1 MKFYSLPLNF
11 GARRSHQRGSS
22 EFLSAVQDNRWRTIA
37 TVRNLTLTI
46 DSVGDGSGTARSF
59 DSVFMRV
66 RGATTFQIDSL
77 TAVPIEN
84 EVNDATGHAISII
97 DADGFHNV
105 LYRHSGTLTKTSV
118 DISFNAQAEV
128 SQLWI
133 LNEDDTIQIPEDR
146 RFTQLDFDEVD
157 RGAVVHEDWQ
167 GGVHL
172 SPPIGNDYEKTN
184 VTATCRFRPQHESY
198 LHLKKFLRDNRRGF
212 VVAVDYPTLPTL
224 VHQYIADPQRQ
235 LRYISTYKHA
245 GKDYTFT
252 ILEK

>member
-1 MKFYSLPLNF
+1 MKFYTLPLNF
-11 GARRSHQRGSS
+11 GSRRSYPRGDSL
-22 EFLSAVQDNRWRTIA
+22 FLPTIQDNKWQTTWIGQH
-37 TVRNLTLTI
+37 LTLYT
-46 DSVGDGSGTARSF
+46 DTVGDGSGTARSF

-66 RGATTFQIDSL
+66 RNATTFQIDTD
-77 TAVPIEN
+77 TAVPITD
-84 EVNDATGHAISII
+84 EVNDATGHPIRIV

-105 LYRHSGTLTKTSV
+105 LYRRERTLTKTSV
-118 DISFNAQAEV
+118 DISFNSQAEV

-172 SPPIGNDYEKTN
+172 SPPIGGGYEKTN

-198 LHLKKFLRDNRRGF
+198 LYLKKFLRDNRRGF

-235 LRYISTYKHA
+235 LRYISAYKHA

>member
-1 MKFYSLPLNF
+1 MKFYTLPLNT
-11 GARRSHQRGSS
+11 GARRSYPRGDSL
-22 EFLSAVQDNRWRTIA
+22 FLPAIQDNNWRTVW
-37 TVRNLTLTI
+37 TGQHLTLYVDT
-46 DSVGDGSGTARSF
+46 VGDGSGTARSF

-66 RGATTFQIDSL
+66 RNAATFQIDTLSPVAI
-77 TAVPIEN
+77 TN
-84 EVNDATGHAISII
+84 EVNDAAGQAISVV
-97 DADGFHNV
+97 DADGYHNV
-105 LYRHSGTLTKTSV
+105 LYKHTQTLTKTSV

-146 RFTQLDFDEVD
+146 RFTQLDFDEAD

-167 GGVHL
+167 GGLHL
-172 SPPIGNDYEKTN
+172 SPPLGDRHEKTD
-184 VTATCRFRPQHESY
+184 VTATCRFRPQHASY
-198 LHLKKFLRDNRRGF
+198 LYLKKFLRDNRRGF

-235 LRYISTYKHA
+235 LRYISPYKHA

-252 ILEK
+252 LLER